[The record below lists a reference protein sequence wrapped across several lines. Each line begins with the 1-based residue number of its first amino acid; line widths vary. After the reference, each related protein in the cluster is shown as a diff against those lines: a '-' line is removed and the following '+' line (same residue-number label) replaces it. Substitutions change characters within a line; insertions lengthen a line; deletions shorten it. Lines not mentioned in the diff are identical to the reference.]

1 MTEAEQIQ
9 YLANVFH
16 VARSDGKVDPVEDK
30 AVEQM
35 AKDIGAGYFQTRKA
49 LDMAGQADF
58 KVVFPARLSERIRN
72 MEDMLFVAGRDVKLE
87 EVEKEIVVDFA
98 RQIGVNQQQVD
109 MIRRETRA
117 RLKKVI
123 GKKA

>member
-30 AVEQM
+30 EVEQM

-49 LDMAGQADF
+49 LDMASEADF
-58 KVVFPARLSERIRN
+58 EVVFPARLSERIRN

-87 EVEKEIVVDFA
+87 EIEKEIVVDFA
-98 RQIGVNQQQVD
+98 RKIGVNQQQVD
-109 MIRRETRA
+109 IIRRETRA

-123 GKKA
+123 K

>member
-9 YLANVFH
+9 YLANVFY

-58 KVVFPARLSERIRN
+58 EVVFPARLSERIRN
-72 MEDMLFVAGRDVKLE
+72 MEDMLFVAGRDLKLE

-98 RQIGVNQQQVD
+98 RQIGVNQKQVD
-109 MIRRETRA
+109 IIRRETRA

-123 GKKA
+123 G

>member
-9 YLANVFH
+9 YLANVYF
-16 VARSDGKVDPVEDK
+16 VARSDAKVEGVEDK
-30 AVEQM
+30 SIEQM

-49 LDMAGQADF
+49 LDMASEADF

-87 EVEKEIVVDFA
+87 EVEKEIIVDFA
-98 RQIGVNQQQVD
+98 RKIGVNQKQVD
-109 MIRRETRA
+109 IIRRETRA
-117 RLKKVI
+117 RLKKEI